1 MKHTK
6 ADLSGA
12 VAELVDLARTNGVS
26 AKEIIQSLQPY
37 NFTRDEIA
45 KNYGIMEGDYTLTDL
60 EDLLKAIDT
69 RMAKLEDD
77 DLLDDLLDLEY
88 DVEETY
94 VSLGGVVEE
103 MENWNVDGRG
113 FKQEDAEY
121 TDPQELFDRAKHLE
135 VL

>member
-26 AKEIIQSLQPY
+26 AKEIINALQPY
-37 NFTRDEIA
+37 NFTREELA
-45 KNYGIMEGDYTLTDL
+45 QHYFIMEGDYTLPDL
-60 EDLLKAIDT
+60 EDLLRAIDT
-69 RMAKLEDD
+69 KMAKLENDE
-77 DLLDDLLDLEY
+77 LLDDLLDLEF

-94 VSLGGVVEE
+94 VFLGGIVEE
-103 MENWNVDGRG
+103 MENWNVDSRG

-121 TDPQELFDRAKHLE
+121 TEPQELFDRAKELG
-135 VL
+135 L